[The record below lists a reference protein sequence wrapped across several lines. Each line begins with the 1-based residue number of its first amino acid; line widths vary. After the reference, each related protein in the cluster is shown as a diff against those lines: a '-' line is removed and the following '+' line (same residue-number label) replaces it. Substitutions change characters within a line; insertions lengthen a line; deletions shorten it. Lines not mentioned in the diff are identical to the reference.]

1 MSSSALVPLRD
12 SHNNKARLS
21 LCPHQCIPFIL
32 LLEARLRSADRQER
46 RKVNKR
52 KREVVEPFQQRK
64 RGGKWLGGVCVGGRS
79 VLEGVWV
86 SREADGGG
94 REG

>member
-1 MSSSALVPLRD
+1 M
-12 SHNNKARLS
+12 N
-21 LCPHQCIPFIL
+21 
-32 LLEARLRSADRQER
+32 E
-46 RKVNKR
+46 R

-64 RGGKWLGGVCVGGRS
+64 REKKWLGGVHVGGRS